1 MIQTIEALVGAVQL
15 RKTNPEASR
24 ELLQYELEAI
34 YHLGRAT
41 VVVSVL
47 LAFLALLALWSP
59 FVFWWV
65 LLLAWFAAY
74 NIFRFVQRITDAALV
89 LKVTAAARRVELGCA
104 LKGDVKRVRKV
115 FSKGA

>member
-34 YHLGRAT
+34 YHLGRAI

-47 LAFLALLALWSP
+47 LGFLVLVALWSP
-59 FVFWWV
+59 LVFWWV

-89 LKVTAAARRVELGCA
+89 LKVTAAARRIELGCA
-104 LKGDVKRVRKV
+104 LKGDVECVRKV
-115 FSKGA
+115 FCK

>member
-1 MIQTIEALVGAVQL
+1 MQTIEALVGALQL
-15 RKTNPEASR
+15 RKTNPKASH

-41 VVVSVL
+41 VVVSTL
-47 LAFLALLALWSP
+47 LAFLTLLALWSP
-59 FVFWWV
+59 PVFWYV

-74 NIFRFVQRITDAALV
+74 NIFLFVQRITDAALV

-115 FSKGA
+115 YSKGA